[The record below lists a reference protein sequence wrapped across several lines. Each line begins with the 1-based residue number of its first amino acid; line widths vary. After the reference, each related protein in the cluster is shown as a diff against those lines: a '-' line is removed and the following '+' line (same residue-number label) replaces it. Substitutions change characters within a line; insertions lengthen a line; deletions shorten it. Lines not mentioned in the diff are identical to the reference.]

1 MSETIDFVRAWVVA
15 HAAFLL
21 TWLMAALVVIALAW
35 IEIRRATRRAAI
47 AMAEAVATTV
57 AACVPE
63 IAAAAQGAHGTAVAV
78 APALGAGLSE
88 ALRDLGRAAAE
99 RMAWLRGVANLRMPD
114 TALPAAA
121 GNTPV
126 HPLLYDAPRPLAEA
140 YLAAERCFADHARA
154 LLAERRALQTLE
166 TAGHD
171 GRDELHR
178 IERETA
184 AIVVRFEQAN
194 AQSEQTE
201 VQRFLIQKFNALGT
215 RERELTAQQVA
226 LRQQLVERS
235 DVLWL
240 QSHHAAEAY
249 VAALDPLLAMV
260 RRELGHE
267 TASDETALWLSRA
280 RAGQG
285 PLRAG

>member
-1 MSETIDFVRAWVVA
+1 MNETIDFVRTWVVA

-21 TWLMAALVVIALAW
+21 TWLVAALVVIGLAW
-35 IEIRRATRRAAI
+35 IEIRRATRRAAM
-47 AMAEAVATTV
+47 AMTEAVATTV

-63 IAAAAQGAHGTAVAV
+63 IAAAAQGAHGAAVPF
-78 APALGAGLSE
+78 APAPGAGLSE

-99 RMAWLRGVANLRMPD
+99 RMGWLRAVANLRMPD
-114 TALPAAA
+114 SALPQAA
-121 GNTPV
+121 GTTPV
-126 HPLLYDAPRPLAEA
+126 HPLLYDAPRTLAEA

-154 LLAERRALQTLE
+154 LLAERRALQALE
-166 TAGHD
+166 SVERD
-171 GRDELHR
+171 GRDELNR
-178 IERETA
+178 IERETST
-184 AIVVRFEQAN
+184 IVVRFEQAN

-215 RERELTAQQVA
+215 RERELTAQQAA
-226 LRQQLVERS
+226 LRQQLAERS

-249 VAALDPLLAMV
+249 VATLDPLLAMV

-280 RAGQG
+280 RAGRG
-285 PLRAG
+285 PLRAA

>member
-1 MSETIDFVRAWVVA
+1 
-15 HAAFLL
+15 
-21 TWLMAALVVIALAW
+21 
-35 IEIRRATRRAAI
+35 
-47 AMAEAVATTV
+47 
-57 AACVPE
+57 
-63 IAAAAQGAHGTAVAV
+63 
-78 APALGAGLSE
+78 
-88 ALRDLGRAAAE
+88 
-99 RMAWLRGVANLRMPD
+99 
-114 TALPAAA
+114 
-121 GNTPV
+121 
-126 HPLLYDAPRPLAEA
+126 
-140 YLAAERCFADHARA
+140 CFADHARA
-154 LLAERRALQTLE
+154 LLAERRALQALE
-166 TAGHD
+166 SAGHD

-215 RERELTAQQVA
+215 RERELTAQQAA